1 MADRPLHDR
10 IPPQS
15 LEMEQALL
23 GSMLV
28 ERPAIEKAVDAVQ
41 PDDFY
46 RDAHRVIYEAITAL
60 YSRDEPVDLL
70 TLQEQLRSVSSLER
84 IGGAPYL
91 VELTDAVPT
100 AANVEHYARVV
111 QEKALLR
118 RLIDAA
124 NQVNSLAHSEY
135 DTIDDVVDQAE
146 RAVFAVAQRRS
157 TSYFTPMKD
166 LVWTVF
172 DQVEARSN
180 SSDPVIGVAT
190 PFDKLNYMTAGL
202 QPSDLIIIAAR
213 PSMGKTSL
221 ALGMA
226 QEAAIRSGLPVAIFS
241 LEMAK
246 EQLCLRVLCSE
257 AEVDAHRLR
266 TGSIDTAGWQRVGE
280 TCNVLSSAPIFI
292 DDSTDCSVLE
302 MRSRCRRLK
311 AEQRGLGLELVDY
324 LQLMRGHRNNDNRV
338 QEITDIARGLK
349 SLARELQVPV
359 VALSQLSRA
368 VESRQDKHPML
379 SDLRESGSIEAEA
392 DVVIF
397 IYRDAYYQRKELGAS
412 GGPPDAN
419 ADSGASGDEMEET
432 ELIIA
437 KHRNGPTGVVKVGFL
452 PRFAQFRN
460 LDRDYDDQV

>member
-1 MADRPLHDR
+1 
-10 IPPQS
+10 
-15 LEMEQALL
+15 MEQALL

-46 RDAHRVIYEAITAL
+46 RDAHRVIYEAITSL

-70 TLQEQLRSVSSLER
+70 TLQEQLRSVNSLER

-124 NQVNSLAHSEY
+124 SQVNGLAHSEY

-166 LVWTVF
+166 LVWSVF

-180 SSDPVIGVAT
+180 STDPVIGVAT

-311 AEQRGLGLELVDY
+311 AEQRGLGLVLVDY

-379 SDLRESGSIEAEA
+379 SDLRESGSIEA
-392 DVVIF
+392 
-397 IYRDAYYQRKELGAS
+397 
-412 GGPPDAN
+412 
-419 ADSGASGDEMEET
+419 
-432 ELIIA
+432 
-437 KHRNGPTGVVKVGFL
+437 
-452 PRFAQFRN
+452 
-460 LDRDYDDQV
+460 